1 MEQKES
7 RLILLIVF
15 FIAFALRF
23 YLYNSIGY
31 VADDALITLRYAEN
45 LSQGKGFVYNE
56 GERVLG
62 TTTPFLT
69 LLTAALLLFR
79 IDGVLAFFIW
89 NQIADLATAFFL
101 YRLFRDS
108 PFPLS
113 VFPSL
118 LFLFNPESIQWT
130 LSGME
135 TQLSIAFIFASIYFA
150 SVDRWNLAFLMSA
163 FAVWTRIDGIAVAV
177 ALTAVYGFR
186 FKKFPLI
193 PVTVLLG
200 ALAPWI
206 AFSTFYFGSPIPN
219 SALAKASL
227 SGHHYFGAVQEIL
240 IRGFLHLHTIGL
252 PFLILALIGTWN
264 VCREK
269 RQLLVLPVWTW
280 GYAFS
285 YTLAAGAM
293 HPWYYAPFYAGYLI
307 LSWVGFLVLFGR
319 LQTAHKRWVGTAACA
334 TAIVIVLYLSYQ
346 RIDRLREMQAHLN
359 AMNQAVGLWVNVNSP
374 PEVTFAIKD
383 IGYMGYYSKR
393 RILDLAGL
401 VSPQCIPFR
410 ARGDF
415 LGPIKKFRPDYFAFS
430 AGQIRKLKLKD
441 SGLLDDYD
449 TASTIQNRFGSYTIF
464 KRKSKT

>member
-7 RLILLIVF
+7 RLILLFAILV
-15 FIAFALRF
+15 ALALRF

-31 VADDALITLRYAEN
+31 AADDALITLRYAEN
-45 LSQGKGFVYNE
+45 LSQGKGLVYNE

-62 TTTPFLT
+62 TTTPLLA
-69 LLTAALLLFR
+69 LLTAALLPFR
-79 IDGVLAFFIW
+79 IDGVQAFFIL
-89 NQIADLATAFFL
+89 NQVADLATAFFL
-101 YRLFRDS
+101 YRFFRDAL
-108 PFPLS
+108 FPLS

-135 TQLSIAFIFASIYFA
+135 TQVSIAFIFASIYFA
-150 SVDRWNLAFLMSA
+150 SVNRWNLAFLISA

-177 ALTAVYGFR
+177 ALTAAYVFR

-193 PVTVLLG
+193 PVAILLG

-206 AFSTFYFGSPIPN
+206 VFATFYFGSPIPN
-219 SALAKASL
+219 SAIAKASL
-227 SGHHYFGAVQEIL
+227 SGQDYLGAVRDIL

-252 PFLILALIGTWN
+252 PFLVLALIGTWN

-293 HPWYYAPFYAGYLI
+293 HPWYYVPFYAGYLV
-307 LSWVGFLVLFGR
+307 LSCVGFLALVGHLR
-319 LQTAHKRWVGTAACA
+319 TAHKRWVAGGVCAA
-334 TAIVIVLYLSYQ
+334 AILIVLYLSYQ
-346 RIDRLREMQAHLN
+346 RIDRIREIQDHLD
-359 AMNQAVGLWVNVNSP
+359 AMNRTVGLWVITNSP
-374 PEVTFAIKD
+374 QEATFAIKD
-383 IGYMGYYSKR
+383 IGYMGYYSRR

-401 VSPQCIPFR
+401 VSPQSIPFR

-430 AGQIRKLKLKD
+430 AGQIRNLKLKD
-441 SGLLDDYD
+441 SGLLNDYE